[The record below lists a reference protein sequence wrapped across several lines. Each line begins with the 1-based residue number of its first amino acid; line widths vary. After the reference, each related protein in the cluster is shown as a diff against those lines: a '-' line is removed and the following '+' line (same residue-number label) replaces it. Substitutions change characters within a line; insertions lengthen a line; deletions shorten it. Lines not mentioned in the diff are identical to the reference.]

1 MLDYL
6 QQHTHHGTQTQI
18 WVVHATFGGQTGLQQ
33 STQTQRPILG
43 PTPLRTQKYLP
54 LSPRPKSWLGP
65 PNCFTER
72 GKKRSRVR
80 SSPCRRCCSSA
91 PPRVPRRNSHL
102 GSSAGVVLACPDDR
116 ESFTGGDICSE
127 SFAGGEICTEL
138 PKYGFTDLVCQSTDL
153 ESRRYGFTELV
164 CQSTDLV
171 C

>member
-1 MLDYL
+1 MRAALEKKIVL
-6 QQHTHHGTQTQI
+6 QR
-18 WVVHATFGGQTGLQQ
+18 
-33 STQTQRPILG
+33 STQTADPIWVRVEWEPENASLSLLDPKNLGCAAQLFRRERKTEERRALVRVAASAHPRHRVWLPEQPSRP
-43 PTPLRTQKYLP
+43 
-54 LSPRPKSWLGP
+54 
-65 PNCFTER
+65 
-72 GKKRSRVR
+72 
-80 SSPCRRCCSSA
+80 
-91 PPRVPRRNSHL
+91 
-102 GSSAGVVLACPDDR
+102 SAGAVLARPCVGVRCPKLCAGPDDR